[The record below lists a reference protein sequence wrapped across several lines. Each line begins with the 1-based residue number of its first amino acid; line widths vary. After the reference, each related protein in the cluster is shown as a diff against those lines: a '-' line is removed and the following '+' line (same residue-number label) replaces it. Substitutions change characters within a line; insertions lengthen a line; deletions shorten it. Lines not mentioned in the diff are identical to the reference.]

1 MKRNILILLLAG
13 FVALFVSGCATTD
26 TASPTHAEK
35 KGKKLTIA
43 TGETEEVCDLFSP
56 GTTVEYFFTSTKPVL
71 FNIHY
76 HDKRTKE
83 YPVEEHLTDNASGSF
98 VVDTKATYCCSWENQ
113 NPKAVKMTY
122 EMDVKE

>member
-26 TASPTHAEK
+26 SGKPGHAEK
-35 KGKKLTIA
+35 KGKRVTIS
-43 TGETEEVCDLFSP
+43 TGDFFEACDKFSV
-56 GTTVEYFFTSTKPVL
+56 GDTIEYSFTSTKPVM
-71 FNIHY
+71 FNVHY
-76 HDKRTKE
+76 HDKRTKV
-83 YPVEEHLTDNASGSF
+83 YPVEEHLTDETSGSF
-98 VVDTKATYCCSWENQ
+98 VVESKAIYCCMWDNK